1 MRDYRPI
8 RLATAV
14 LTCLMFIIA
23 LILMGAL
30 YVKALSATPS
40 STTHEHAGLE

>member
-14 LTCLMFIIA
+14 LTCLMFILA
-23 LILMGAL
+23 LFLMVVFYA
-30 YVKALSATPS
+30 KALSATPS
-40 STTHEHAGLE
+40 STTREHAGLE